1 MKPNRLSRKAGA
13 TLCLLIFVT
22 MGLAGCGNIEVVTM
36 ESGPSETPRNGAG
49 SIEVGIE
56 PTPTPESRAYSHE
69 TYGFKFTYPETWAL
83 SEEDHGVIL
92 MKGTNRLEINF
103 RWADEQIEVFQF
115 GRTGIPAGDFIY
127 AGKVNFMDQVI
138 PAEVLLY
145 DKKSKAIFYEEP
157 GRPVKVKDLEFLIV
171 LEDLE
176 TDYSE
181 VDLSEETMAEAKT
194 ILESF
199 KWLERRPTTEVHEEP
214 ALEAS
219 LKRKYSVQT
228 GSVEPLELN
237 FLLENQSQEALYL
250 LKWYTPLE
258 GIAGDIFDVAR
269 DGQAIPYLGVLAT
282 RGNPTPESYILL
294 EPGKSV
300 STDINIEAAYDFSQP
315 GLYTIKF
322 RSPRISHIARSE
334 AEMATTLDELGP
346 VKIPSNE
353 INVLMNGLA
362 DRVGMPSARTIDEAR
377 ATIAAYL
384 QDQKPGEV
392 EVPSLQ
398 IEEVPFVEASAIGPE
413 QIFKVTGRLFRNES
427 FLLNGDHVIQLGDAS
442 GGKGLTSL
450 AISDLDGDSRA
461 ELLFTYSCGLGPQFG
476 SREQSRVGVYAPAYD
491 STRTFEANMAY
502 TGDMNLLAESAT
514 EVVLQ
519 VPEPDQGTG
528 EPPYQVPIG
537 RLSIDHHNEGFSLV
551 LEVAPDL
558 PADIQEDLLT
568 IK

>member
-1 MKPNRLSRKAGA
+1 MNTNRLLRKLYA
-13 TLCLLIFVT
+13 TVSLLILV
-22 MGLAGCGNIEVVTM
+22 MLGLAGCGNIEVVTM

-56 PTPTPESRAYSHE
+56 PTPTPELRAYSNE
-69 TYGFKFTYPETWAL
+69 TYGFKFAYPETWAL
-83 SEEDHGVIL
+83 KEEDHGVIL
-92 MKGTNRLEINF
+92 MKGTNWLEINF

-115 GRTGIPAGDFIY
+115 GRTEIPAGDFIY
-127 AGKVNFMDQVI
+127 AGKVNFMDQII

-145 DKKSKAIFYEEP
+145 DKKSKAVFYEEP
-157 GRPVKVKDLEFLIV
+157 GRPVEVKDLEFLIV

-176 TDYSE
+176 TDYMQ
-181 VDLSEETMAEAKT
+181 VDLSEETMAETKA

-199 KWLERRPTTEVHEEP
+199 KWLETRPTTGAHEVP

-228 GSVEPLELN
+228 GSVEPLKLN
-237 FLLENQSQEALYL
+237 FLLENRSQEALYL

-258 GIAGDIFDVAR
+258 GIAGDIFQVTR

-353 INVLMNGLA
+353 INVLMNSLA
-362 DRVGMPSARTIDEAR
+362 DRVGMPSARTTDEAR
-377 ATIAAYL
+377 AIIAAYL
-384 QDQKPGEV
+384 QDQKQGEV
-392 EVPSLQ
+392 EVSSLQ
-398 IEEVPFVEASAIGPE
+398 IEEVPFVEASAIGPV
-413 QIFKVTGRLFRNES
+413 QIFKVIGGLFRNES
-427 FLLNGDHVIQLGDAS
+427 FLLNGEHVIQLGDAS
-442 GGKGLTSL
+442 GGQGLTSL
-450 AISDLDGDSRA
+450 AISDLDGDSRP

-476 SREQSRVGVYAPAYD
+476 SGEQSRVGVYAPAYD
-491 STRTFEANMAY
+491 STRTFEADMAY
-502 TGDMNLLAESAT
+502 MGDMTLLAESAT

-519 VPEPDQGTG
+519 VPEPHQGTG
-528 EPPYQVPIG
+528 EPPYQVTIG
-537 RLSIDHHNEGFSLV
+537 RLSTDHHNEGFSLV